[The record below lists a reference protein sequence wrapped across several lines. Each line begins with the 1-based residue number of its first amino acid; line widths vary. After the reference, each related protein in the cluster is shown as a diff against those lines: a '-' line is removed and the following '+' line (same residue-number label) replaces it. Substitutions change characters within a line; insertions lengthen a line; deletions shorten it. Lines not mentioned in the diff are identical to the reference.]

1 MTCSPLKV
9 KVTES
14 PLEQGTFMSQLES
27 KVKLAGRM
35 YVILAAALE
44 IFRGKVFVQ
53 SNCDKETQRPRSE
66 TKLVYIKKNMD
77 ECHK

>member
-44 IFRGKVFVQ
+44 IIRGKVHV
-53 SNCDKETQRPRSE
+53 KRYRRYETQR
-66 TKLVYIKKNMD
+66 
-77 ECHK
+77 